1 MKSRLK
7 QLLISWAI
15 HAFTI
20 CAAILLY
27 TSVMYLY
34 RINSGAHYYDIK
46 GSPVTLWQYL
56 SNHIADLALVIWFTF
71 LVEINYQYVFRK
83 FRWLLFIISSLMTGI
98 ISFIPLT
105 FLNQEQISLQ
115 GIVSVIEPVLFMA
128 MYAFIYSLIRDY
140 HYQSQ
145 HKKDLLLQN
154 FENELYTLKAQ
165 LTPHFLFNSLN
176 YLYGT
181 ALKEEAHI
189 TADGVDRLSEML
201 RYTITG
207 MNEDYVLITKELD
220 FIEQYISL
228 QKVRVSNIDIQ
239 TDICMQPDLQNLL
252 IPPLLLLP
260 FIENA
265 FKYGISIDNPNP
277 IKIKIRVEKQALDME
292 IYNSIVQQ
300 HAEMKGNNTGIKNTL
315 KRLDLL
321 YPDNYRLEC
330 KNTGTNYKVSFH
342 LPLK

>member
-1 MKSRLK
+1 MKDRLK
-7 QLLISWAI
+7 QLFLSWAV
-15 HAFTI
+15 HALII

-27 TSVMYLY
+27 TSAMYLY
-34 RINSGAHYYDIK
+34 RIDSGVQYYDNN
-46 GSPVTLWQYL
+46 GFPVTLGHYL
-56 SNHIADLALVIWFTF
+56 SNHIIDLALVVWFTL
-71 LVEINYQYVFRK
+71 LVEVNYQYIFKRYHRV
-83 FRWLLFIISSLMTGI
+83 LFIISSLITSM
-98 ISFIPLT
+98 ISFMPLT
-105 FLNQEQISLQ
+105 ILSREQISLQ

-128 MYAFIYSLIRDY
+128 IYAFIYSLIRDY
-140 HYQSQ
+140 YYQSQ
-145 HKKDLLLQN
+145 HKKEILLQN

-181 ALKEEAHI
+181 ALKEEAHR
-189 TADGVDRLSEML
+189 TAEGIDELSKML

-207 MNEDYVLITKELD
+207 MNEDYVPITKELD

-239 TDICMQPDLQNLL
+239 TDIHIQPHHQNLL

-292 IYNSIVQQ
+292 VYNSIIEH
-300 HAEMKGNNTGIKNTL
+300 HAEVKGNNTGIKNTL

-321 YPDNYRLEC
+321 YPDNYKLEC
-330 KNTGTNYKVSFH
+330 RNTGTNYKVSFH